1 MEPQAD
7 LTGEISQLSFIGA
20 ELRNQLYVLE
30 QGRDTLDRRFKSDLA
45 ALNMAIYE
53 LPPVINLLLLETP
66 PPVSRTLLGSL
77 QLVFRSLWSGSWQ
90 LQTLKS
96 VQAAINTI
104 STVQGSMQAS
114 QDEGSAK
121 KIETADLAAKAAQ
134 HIAECSTLQAR
145 VSNAQRLTQASLDST
160 KRQISCAQE
169 QIDECSRFS
178 ADMASKAAHHEK
190 EAEGNKT
197 LFWATC
203 WIPVVNFV
211 TIPLAMS
218 WEKENNRLAESYRET
233 LTQLT
238 ADLVKKSIE
247 MRELERTSHRLDETF
262 ARLKSAGDVAGNTAA
277 QCSQL
282 TNRARVLTDK
292 YGHVT
297 ARIRDVL
304 QALGHLNGGDVSTER
319 WDELRFIALQS
330 LKGMIESLKER
341 ELLGPECLPVLEM
354 VANLPLPSFQE
365 GGMDLDGF
373 LEGGLVV

>member
-1 MEPQAD
+1 MLVPARVAND
-7 LTGEISQLSFIGA
+7 
-20 ELRNQLYVLE
+20 
-30 QGRDTLDRRFKSDLA
+30 KSLCQ
-45 ALNMAIYE
+45 
-53 LPPVINLLLLETP
+53 
-66 PPVSRTLLGSL
+66 PVSRTLLGSL

-197 LFWATC
+197 VRTT
-203 WIPVVNFV
+203 PG
-211 TIPLAMS
+211 
-218 WEKENNRLAESYRET
+218 
-233 LTQLT
+233 
-238 ADLVKKSIE
+238 
-247 MRELERTSHRLDETF
+247 LEPSLYCTVHTYL
-262 ARLKSAGDVAGNTAA
+262 
-277 QCSQL
+277 
-282 TNRARVLTDK
+282 
-292 YGHVT
+292 
-297 ARIRDVL
+297 I
-304 QALGHLNGGDVSTER
+304 
-319 WDELRFIALQS
+319 LR
-330 LKGMIESLKER
+330 
-341 ELLGPECLPVLEM
+341 
-354 VANLPLPSFQE
+354 
-365 GGMDLDGF
+365 
-373 LEGGLVV
+373 